1 MSQPEIHD
9 KIRTEVERRLAL
21 IHVQQPF
28 PWRLNA
34 EGDEVWADD
43 DEMVADAF
51 ALSSNQQR
59 KTAEFIALHDP
70 ADAIRRYEYALKVLD
85 RHATDQGRC
94 DYCASLCHS
103 RSGLGC
109 DDPDAPAPCLEIT
122 DLAASL
128 GIEVPS

>member
-9 KIRTEVERRLAL
+9 KIRAEVERRLA
-21 IHVQQPF
+21 VAQ
-28 PWRLNA
+28 A
-34 EGDEVWADD
+34 
-43 DEMVADAF
+43 ADAYPSPWTNEELYGHVTDRSG
-51 ALSSNQQR
+51 AGIAYDVPGDHLGPH
-59 KTAEFIALHDP
+59 IALHDP
-70 ADAIRRYEYALKVLD
+70 ADSIRRYEYALKVLA
-85 RHATDQGRC
+85 RHATSQGQC

-122 DLAASL
+122 DLATSL